1 MINKNPMTR
10 DGFDNLTREL
20 QQLTTVERRAIS
32 KEIGIAREHGD
43 ISENAE
49 YQYAKE
55 KQGQIES
62 RIAYIQDFLS
72 NSQIISLSDILKN
85 GKACFGST
93 VKILNCETEAV
104 KEYKIVGE
112 LEADIKNKKI
122 SYKSPLAK
130 CLIGK
135 SAGDDV
141 EMETPKSVQYWEI
154 LEINYI

>member
-1 MINKNPMTR
+1 MVSKNPMTR
-10 DGFDNLTREL
+10 AGFDNLTREL
-20 QQLTTVERRAIS
+20 QQLSTVERRAIA

-62 RIAYIQDFLS
+62 KIAYIQDFLS
-72 NSQIISLSDILKN
+72 KSQIISQSDLLKD
-85 GKACFGST
+85 GKVSFGST
-93 VKILNCETEAV
+93 IKILNCDTEDV

-112 LEADIKNKKI
+112 HEADIKNKKI

-141 EMETPKSVQYWEI
+141 EMETPRSVQYWEI
-154 LEINYI
+154 LEVNYT